1 MSGGFKS
8 YVNMNEV
15 EKTEP
20 EVQKKDVKKI
30 ANEVFGG
37 PLEPKLL
44 PGELVIAEGH
54 NVLKFDSTDDFNH
67 GISGALFCT
76 NFKISFVTANR
87 SSYDLGEL
95 RQRNQLLSEHDIALT
110 CVEAIYQVWNGKKKR
125 LPPGSNIQGRVGILE
140 IHCKDFRIL
149 PFSFKFTPK
158 EAERN
163 VVNAILHHAFP
174 TSLDLLFAFEYN
186 PGKNLRIGIADTPEF
201 RAVKDWERELSR
213 VHPAGWRVSFA
224 NTNFK
229 MSDTLPEQFIVP
241 SSLSDHD
248 LNNSSPHFVD
258 GRVPLWSWSHPN
270 GSSLVRMVELRSDT
284 TQTQYLERH
293 CLPSTQVVPLGG
305 LDSMLRAIESTH
317 PEKTKASVIDLG
329 RLCPSP
335 KYIQQAYY
343 KLRDLCMPAGA
354 EDFWAADQKW
364 YSLLDGTKW
373 LQCVSACLSVSSAV
387 AERIAGSR
395 QTVVLRE
402 YDGRDLSCVV
412 SSLVQVILDCH
423 TRTLVGFQS
432 LVQREWVVSGHRFTD
447 RLHHVHAKDKE
458 NEESPVFLLFLDCVW
473 QLLQQ
478 FPSCFEFTE
487 TYLTTLWDSARV
499 PLFATFLFNSERD
512 RYVACMDAKRDK
524 NDNTSP
530 TLMSVWDWSLQFSDQ
545 DRLLFN
551 NPLYGGKLAE
561 YFPEHP
567 SNGPTVVPPNPT
579 NTLGSFKSRN
589 KWKSKKK
596 QKQAGASAQVS
607 FTAPSTPTYNGP
619 LFPINIGAGLKL
631 WTQCYMRWIPWAHTV
646 GGGPPSEYFHQC
658 LLVDELHILN
668 MKIHDLETSK
678 PDEHNTSQDSGMFF
692 TFESP
697 RGFDANDSLT
707 SAFPYSPIGSMDRK
721 SIVGT
726 PLFSFLRRMSVS
738 SYNGAAAANGDD

>member
-15 EKTEP
+15 EKAEP

-30 ANEVFGG
+30 ASEVFGG

-87 SSYDLGEL
+87 SSYDL
-95 RQRNQLLSEHDIALT
+95 
-110 CVEAIYQVWNGKKKR
+110 
-125 LPPGSNIQGRVGILE
+125 
-140 IHCKDFRIL
+140 DFRIL

-213 VHPAGWRVSFA
+213 VNLSGWRVSFA

-248 LNNSSPHFVD
+248 LSNSSPHFVD
-258 GRVPLWSWSHPN
+258 GRVPLWSWSHQN
-270 GSSLVRMVELRSDT
+270 GSALVRMVELRSDT
-284 TQTQYLERH
+284 TQTQYLE
-293 CLPSTQVVPLGG
+293 
-305 LDSMLRAIESTH
+305 SMLRAIESTH
-317 PEKTKASVIDLG
+317 PERTKASIIDLG

-412 SSLVQVILDCH
+412 ASLVQVILDCH
-423 TRTLVGFQS
+423 TRTLVGFQA

-447 RLHHVHAKDKE
+447 RLHHVHTMDRESK
-458 NEESPVFLLFLDCVW
+458 ESPVFLLFLDCVW

-530 TLMSVWDWSLQFSDQ
+530 TLMPVWDWSLQFSDQ

-596 QKQAGASAQVS
+596 KQASASAQVS
-607 FTAPSTPTYNGP
+607 FAAPSTPSFNGP

-668 MKIHDLETSK
+668 MKIHSLEMSK
-678 PDEHNTSQDSGMFF
+678 PDQHNTSQESGMFF

-738 SYNGAAAANGDD
+738 SYNGAAANGDD